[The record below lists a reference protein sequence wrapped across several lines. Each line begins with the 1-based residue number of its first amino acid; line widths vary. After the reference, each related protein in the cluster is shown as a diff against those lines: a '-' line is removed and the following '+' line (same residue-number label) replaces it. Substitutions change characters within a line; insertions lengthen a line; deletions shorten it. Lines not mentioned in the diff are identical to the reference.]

1 MSSPDEKDQK
11 LKEQGAKGQLKLE
24 AVKALKELSNPDS
37 QWTLTQEILQDI
49 CAGHVVADPDK
60 TPPATQLLE
69 ELKKEIETRYANEEE
84 KKKIILDSVPSVVS
98 IRQWL
103 KKEGWDEAVWKK
115 VRGDSLFSPQ
125 KRAKVIEALRD
136 RAIDKSDLAAKIW
149 LTLSGDYSDK
159 MEVDNKSI
167 DVFREINTILH
178 RKSRD
183 E

>member
-1 MSSPDEKDQK
+1 M
-11 LKEQGAKGQLKLE
+11 
-24 AVKALKELSNPDS
+24 
-37 QWTLTQEILQDI
+37 
-49 CAGHVVADPDK
+49 
-60 TPPATQLLE
+60 
-69 ELKKEIETRYANEEE
+69 
-84 KKKIILDSVPSVVS
+84 
-98 IRQWL
+98 